1 MQIDDLAKMRRPRFF
16 FAFEKELEVERRSKS
31 ARFHRIKRRENRGD
45 PGLIIRS
52 RARVQSPF
60 RIDFATRRQR
70 HDLAARFHRCG
81 SPRWLKRR
89 RRGPRRWVD
98 GLPVVMR
105 INYDRAC
112 GARYFP

>member
-31 ARFHRIKRRENRGD
+31 ARFHRIKRRENRHD

-70 HDLAARFHRCG
+70 HDLASRFHRFV
-81 SPRWLKRR
+81 SPRWLTRR
-89 RRGPRRWVD
+89 RLVVRRWAD
-98 GLPVVMR
+98 WL
-105 INYDRAC
+105 D
-112 GARYFP
+112 